1 VNDQGSRT
9 HIDASAAM
17 IAAAR
22 DHLDW
27 LRRELAFTDD
37 VVVSSR
43 RCIAE
48 SDEALRLAARIQAE
62 WTPAR
67 PSSFSNGPSINAR
80 RELSLN

>member
-1 VNDQGSRT
+1 
-9 HIDASAAM
+9 M
-17 IAAAR
+17 IAASR

-62 WTPAR
+62 RTPAR
-67 PSSFSNGPSINAR
+67 PSSFSKTGDPQLGEWQDAAQGSWGDPAR
-80 RELSLN
+80 